1 LTVIDSQSGPPKKLR
16 LVLIDGHSL
25 VYRAFFALPSLT
37 DREGRVVNAAYG
49 FTSMLLLALQEH
61 PDYVLASFDL
71 GGRTFRHEELA
82 QYKATRRPTPPELS
96 PQFPLTRDIVRAF
109 GIPIYEV
116 HGVEADD
123 VIGTLATQA
132 RERGL
137 HSTIVTGDL
146 DALQLVNDDVYVL
159 TSKRGVSET
168 ILYTPDRV
176 RERYGLE
183 PIQTVDLKGLVG
195 DVSDNIPGIRGI
207 GEKTAIR
214 LIQEFGSVENLVE
227 NRDKVAPPKIKK
239 LLDEHWEQALLSK
252 RMATIVRDVDVTL
265 DLSHGSAKEYR
276 PEAARTILADLG
288 FRSLAARVPTSWS
301 DGSAMSAP
309 PIFAP
314 PDRQQGRLPLD
325 GESSREPAPQ
335 PARQPAQSTL
345 TLESATI
352 EEVTVIREAAQLD
365 RLIAAFT
372 TADRAGF
379 QVITLDEVPRHG
391 RIAALVVGLHE
402 RDIFYVPVAHEQ
414 ERCLDLRDVLD
425 KFAPSLRASTPSKI
439 GFNQKSDYLA
449 LRAQGIE
456 LRGADWDLLI
466 AAYLLNSG
474 VRTPS
479 LEALASDVLH
489 RTIEGR
495 EALFGS
501 GKTAMSCDQVEVM
514 RSAAFFGQRMRV
526 MLELAPRL
534 QSELDRLGNAELFR
548 DLEMPLLP
556 VLAEMELAGVS
567 VDLPYLQQVSRELY
581 EEIQRLDQE
590 IADVAHGPI
599 NVNSPQQLARF
610 LFEDLNLPGGRKT
623 KSGYS
628 TDATVLEGLRDQ
640 HPVVAKIL
648 EFRQLSKL
656 KGTYV
661 DALPLL
667 VDAKTHRVHTS
678 FNQTVAATGRLS
690 SSDPNLQ
697 NIPIRTEVG
706 QKVRRAFIPG
716 RAGDVLLSADYSQIE
731 LRVLAH
737 MTEDPVLVDAFARGE
752 DIHARTAAEVF
763 GIPQTDVTANQRRLA
778 KVVNFGLFYGLSD
791 FGLARDTGM
800 STEEARVFIDAYFR
814 AYNRVREF
822 LEGIKIQARE
832 QGYVETLLHRRRYIQ
847 DIRSPNRMLRQ
858 AAERIAINMPVQGS
872 AADIMKL
879 AMIRLQRYLLD
890 SRLASRMILTVHDE
904 LVFEVPPDERD
915 KLIEIVPDLMAT
927 AYPLNVPLLV
937 DLKLGPN
944 WQDMERVRLV
954 AAKAT

>member
-1 LTVIDSQSGPPKKLR
+1 VVTEPAQKLR

-71 GGRTFRHEELA
+71 GGRTFRHEELE

-116 HGVEADD
+116 QGVEADD

-132 RERGL
+132 RELGL

-176 RERYGLE
+176 RQRYGLE
-183 PIQTVDLKGLVG
+183 PSQTVDLKGLVG

-207 GEKTAIR
+207 GEKTAIK
-214 LIQEFGSVENLVE
+214 LIQEYGSVENLVA
-227 NRDKVAPPKIKK
+227 NRQNVTLPKIKK
-239 LLDEHWEQALLSK
+239 LLDEFSEQALLSK
-252 RMATIVRDVDVTL
+252 RMATIVRNVDVKL
-265 DLSHGSAKEYR
+265 DLSRGSAQDYR
-276 PEAARTILADLG
+276 PDAARTMLADLG
-288 FRSLAARVPTSWS
+288 FRSLAARVPTTWR
-301 DGSAMSAP
+301 DGSTMSAP

-314 PDRQQGRLPLD
+314 AARAQGQLELAT
-325 GESSREPAPQ
+325 ETV
-335 PARQPAQSTL
+335 RQPAQSTL
-345 TLESATI
+345 ALESAPSEAVTI
-352 EEVTVIREAAQLD
+352 VRESGELE
-365 RLIAAFT
+365 RLVAAFAA
-372 TADRAGF
+372 ADRAGF
-379 QVITLDEVPRHG
+379 QVITLDDVPRRG
-391 RIAALVVGLHE
+391 RIAALVVGLDEHA
-402 RDIFYVPVAHEQ
+402 IYYVPLAHEQ
-414 ERCLDLRDVLD
+414 ERCLDPGDVLRR
-425 KFAPSLRASTPSKI
+425 FAASLAGDRPSKL
-439 GFNQKSDYLA
+439 GFNQKGDYLA
-449 LRAQGIE
+449 LRAHGIE
-456 LRGADWDLLI
+456 LGGIDWDLLV

-474 VRTPS
+474 VRSPS

-495 EALFGS
+495 EELFGS
-501 GKTAMSCDQVEVM
+501 GKTAMTCDQVEIA
-514 RSAAFFGQRMRV
+514 RAAAFFGERMRV
-526 MLELAPRL
+526 MLQLAPRL
-534 QSELDRLGNAELFR
+534 ESELERLGNAELFR

-556 VLAEMELAGVS
+556 VLGEMELAGVS

-581 EEIQRLDQE
+581 EQLQRLDQE

-623 KSGYS
+623 KTGYS
-628 TDATVLEGLRDQ
+628 TDANVLEGLREQ
-640 HPVVAKIL
+640 HPVVPKIL

-716 RAGDVLLSADYSQIE
+716 RPGDVLLSADYSQIE

-737 MTEDPVLVDAFARGE
+737 MTDDPVLVDAFARGE

-763 GIPQTDVTANQRRLA
+763 AIPQAQVTANQRRLA

-822 LEGIKIQARE
+822 LEGIKMQARE

-879 AMIRLQRYLLD
+879 AMIRLQQYLGQQGLQ
-890 SRLASRMILTVHDE
+890 SRMILTVHDE
-904 LVFEVPPDERD
+904 LVFEVPPGERER
-915 KLIEIVPDLMAT
+915 LIEVVPDLMAT
-927 AYPLNVPLLV
+927 AYPMKVPLQV

-954 AAKAT
+954 AAKA

>member
-1 LTVIDSQSGPPKKLR
+1 
-16 LVLIDGHSL
+16 
-25 VYRAFFALPSLT
+25 
-37 DREGRVVNAAYG
+37 
-49 FTSMLLLALQEH
+49 MLLLALQEH

-71 GGRTFRHEELA
+71 GGRTFRHEELE
-82 QYKATRRPTPPELS
+82 QYKATRRPTPPELA

-116 HGVEADD
+116 QGVEADD

-132 RERGL
+132 RELGL

-146 DALQLVNDDVYVL
+146 DALQLVNDDVHVL

-168 ILYTPDRV
+168 VLYTPDRV

-207 GEKTAIR
+207 GEKTAIK
-214 LIQEFGSVENLVE
+214 LIQEYGSVENLVA
-227 NRDKVAPPKIKK
+227 NREKLTPPKVKK
-239 LLDEHWEQALLSK
+239 LLEEFSEQALLSK
-252 RMATIVRDVDVTL
+252 KMATIVRNVDIKL
-265 DLSHGSAKEYR
+265 DLSRGSAQDYR
-276 PEAARTILADLG
+276 PDAARTMLADLG
-288 FRSLAARVPTSWS
+288 FRSLAARVPTTWR
-301 DGSAMSAP
+301 DGSTMSAP

-314 PDRQQGRLPLD
+314 AVTAQGQLELGTETARQ
-325 GESSREPAPQ
+325 
-335 PARQPAQSTL
+335 QPAQSTL
-345 TLESATI
+345 ALESAPSEAVTI
-352 EEVTVIREAAQLD
+352 VQEPGGLE
-365 RLIAAFT
+365 RLVAAFAA
-372 TADRAGF
+372 ADRAGF
-379 QVITLDEVPRHG
+379 QVITLDDVPRRG
-391 RIAALVVGLHE
+391 RIAALVIGLNEHE
-402 RDIFYVPVAHEQ
+402 IYYVPVAHEQ
-414 ERCLDLRDVLD
+414 ERCLELGEVLQR
-425 KFAPSLRASTPSKI
+425 FAASLGSARPAKL
-439 GFNQKSDYLA
+439 GFNQKADYLA
-449 LRAQGIE
+449 LRAHGIE
-456 LRGADWDLLI
+456 LGGIDWDLLV

-474 VRTPS
+474 VRSPS

-495 EALFGS
+495 EGLFGS
-501 GKTAMSCDQVEVM
+501 GKTAMTCDQVDVA
-514 RSAAFFGQRMRV
+514 RAAAFFGERMRV
-526 MLELAPRL
+526 MLQLAPRL
-534 QSELDRLGNAELFR
+534 QSELERLGNAELFR
-548 DLEMPLLP
+548 DLEMPLVP
-556 VLAEMELAGVS
+556 VLGEMELAGVS

-581 EEIQRLDQE
+581 EQLQRLDQE

-623 KSGYS
+623 KTGYS
-628 TDATVLEGLRDQ
+628 TDANVLEGLREQ
-640 HPVVAKIL
+640 HPVVPKIL

-716 RAGDVLLSADYSQIE
+716 RPGDVLLSADYSQIE

-737 MTEDPVLVDAFARGE
+737 MTDDPVLVDAFARGE

-763 GIPQTDVTANQRRLA
+763 AIPQDQVTANQRRLA

-800 STEEARVFIDAYFR
+800 STEEARIFIDAYFR
-814 AYNRVREF
+814 AYNLVREF
-822 LEGIKIQARE
+822 LEGIK
-832 QGYVETLLHRRRYIQ
+832 
-847 DIRSPNRMLRQ
+847 
-858 AAERIAINMPVQGS
+858 MP
-872 AADIMKL
+872 A
-879 AMIRLQRYLLD
+879 
-890 SRLASRMILTVHDE
+890 H
-904 LVFEVPPDERD
+904 
-915 KLIEIVPDLMAT
+915 
-927 AYPLNVPLLV
+927 
-937 DLKLGPN
+937 
-944 WQDMERVRLV
+944 
-954 AAKAT
+954 

>member
-1 LTVIDSQSGPPKKLR
+1 MTAPQDEPKQRPR

-116 HGVEADD
+116 QGVEADD
-123 VIGTLATQA
+123 VIGTLARQA
-132 RERGL
+132 REQGL

-146 DALQLVNDDVYVL
+146 DALQLVNEDVFVL

-207 GEKTAIR
+207 GEKTAIK
-214 LIQEFGSVENLVE
+214 LIQEFGSVESLVE
-227 NRDKVAPPKIKK
+227 NRANVTPPKVQK
-239 LLDEHWEQALLSK
+239 LLDQHWEQALLSK
-252 RMATIVRDVDVTL
+252 KMATILLDVDVTL
-265 DLSHGSAKEYR
+265 DLRQGSAKDYR
-276 PEAARTILADLG
+276 PDAARTILADLG
-288 FRSLAARVPTSWS
+288 FRSLAARVPTTWS

-314 PDRQQGRLPLD
+314 PAREQGRLPLD
-325 GESSREPAPQ
+325 GEPV
-335 PARQPAQSTL
+335 RQPAQSTL
-345 TLESATI
+345 ALETPPT
-352 EEVTVIREAAQLD
+352 EVVTVVRETAELE
-365 RLIAAFT
+365 RLIAAFAA
-372 TADRAGF
+372 ADRVGF
-379 QVITLDEVPRHG
+379 QVVTLDDVPRHG
-391 RIAALVVGLHE
+391 RIAALVVGMNE

-414 ERCLDLRDVLD
+414 ERCLEVRDVLQR
-425 KFAPSLRASTPSKI
+425 FAASLQSAKPSKL
-439 GFNQKSDYLA
+439 GFNQKADYLA
-449 LRAQGIE
+449 LRAHGIE
-456 LRGADWDLLI
+456 LRGVDWDLLV

-474 VRTPS
+474 VRSPS

-489 RTIEGR
+489 RSIEGR

-501 GKTAMSCDQVEVM
+501 GKTAMTCDQVDVI
-514 RSAAFFGQRMRV
+514 RAAAFFGDRMRV

-534 QSELDRLGNAELFR
+534 ASELDRLGNAELFR
-548 DLEMPLLP
+548 DLEMPLVP
-556 VLAEMELAGVS
+556 VLAEIEIAGVAI
-567 VDLPYLQQVSRELY
+567 DLPYLQQVSRELY
-581 EEIQRLDQE
+581 EQLQRLDQE

-628 TDATVLEGLRDQ
+628 TDANVLEGLRDQ

-667 VDAKTHRVHTS
+667 VDPRTKRVHTS

-706 QKVRRAFIPG
+706 QKVRRAFVPS
-716 RAGDVLLSADYSQIE
+716 RPGDVLLSADYSQIE

-737 MTEDPVLVDAFARGE
+737 MTDDPVLLDAFARGE

-763 GIPQTDVTANQRRLA
+763 GIPQDQVTANQRRLA

-800 STEEARVFIDAYFR
+800 STEEARAFIDAYFR

-832 QGYVETLLHRRRYIQ
+832 QGYVETVLHRRRYIQ

-858 AAERIAINMPVQGS
+858 GAERIAINMPVQGS

-879 AMIRLQRYLLD
+879 AMIRLNGYVHEQ
-890 SRLASRMILTVHDE
+890 RLASRMILTVHDE

-915 KLIEIVPDLMAT
+915 RLIEVVPDLMAT
-927 AYPLNVPLLV
+927 AYPLKVPLQV

-954 AAKAT
+954 AAKA

>member
-1 LTVIDSQSGPPKKLR
+1 VPEPQTKQR

-37 DREGRVVNAAYG
+37 DREGNIVNAAYG

-116 HGVEADD
+116 QGVEADD
-123 VIGTLATQA
+123 VIGTLASQA
-132 RERGL
+132 REQGL

-146 DALQLVNDDVYVL
+146 DALQLVNDDVFVL

-168 ILYTPDRV
+168 VLYTPDRV

-207 GEKTAIR
+207 GEKTAIK
-214 LIQEFGSVENLVE
+214 LIQEFGSVESLVE
-227 NRDKVAPPKIKK
+227 NRERVTPPKIKK

-252 RMATIVRDVDVTL
+252 RMATIVLDVAGVTL
-265 DLSHGSAKEYR
+265 DLSHGSAKDYR
-276 PEAARTILADLG
+276 PDAARTILSDLG
-288 FRSLAARVPTSWS
+288 FRSLAARVPQTWT

-314 PDRQQGRLPLD
+314 PARDQGRLPLD
-325 GESSREPAPQ
+325 GQPAE
-335 PARQPAQSTL
+335 ARQPTL
-345 TLESATI
+345 ALESTTT
-352 EEVTVIREAAQLD
+352 ESVTVIRESDDLD
-365 RLIAAFT
+365 RLIAAF
-372 TADRAGF
+372 AAAERVGF
-379 QVITLDEVPRHG
+379 QVVTLDDVPRHG
-391 RIAALVVGLHE
+391 RIAALVVGLNE
-402 RDIFYVPVAHEQ
+402 RQIFYVPLAHEE
-414 ERCLDLRDVLD
+414 ERCLELRDVLRR
-425 KFAPSLRASTPSKI
+425 FAPSLQNAKPSKV
-439 GFNQKSDYLA
+439 GFNQKADYLA
-449 LRAQGIE
+449 LRAHAIE
-456 LRGADWDLLI
+456 LGGADWDLLV

-474 VRTPS
+474 VRSPS

-489 RTIEGR
+489 RSIEGR

-501 GKTAMSCDQVEVM
+501 GKAATTCDQVEIM
-514 RSAAFFGQRMRV
+514 RAAAFFGERMRV
-526 MLELAPRL
+526 MLQLAPRL
-534 QSELDRLGNAELFR
+534 ESELDRLGNAELFR
-548 DLEMPLLP
+548 DLEMPLVP

-567 VDLPYLQQVSRELY
+567 IDLPYLQQVSRELY
-581 EEIQRLDQE
+581 EQLQRLDQE
-590 IADVAHGPI
+590 IADVANGPI

-610 LFEDLNLPGGRKT
+610 LFEDLDLPGGRKT

-640 HPVVAKIL
+640 HPVIPKIL

-716 RAGDVLLSADYSQIE
+716 RPGDVLLSADYSQIE

-737 MTEDPVLVDAFARGE
+737 MTDDPVLLDAFARGE

-763 GIPQTDVTANQRRLA
+763 GIPQAQVTPNQRRLA

-832 QGYVETLLHRRRYIQ
+832 QGYVETILHRRRYIQ

-858 AAERIAINMPVQGS
+858 GAERIAINMPVQGS

-879 AMIRLQRYLLD
+879 AMIRLNTYMHDQRLT
-890 SRLASRMILTVHDE
+890 SQMILTVHDE
-904 LVFEVPPDERD
+904 LVFEVAPGEREQ
-915 KLIEIVPDLMAT
+915 LIEVVPDLMAR
-927 AYPLNVPLLV
+927 AYPLKVPVQV

-954 AAKAT
+954 AARA

>member
-1 LTVIDSQSGPPKKLR
+1 MPEAQTKQR
-16 LVLIDGHSL
+16 LVLVDGHSL

-37 DREGRVVNAAYG
+37 DREGNVVNAAYG
-49 FTSMLLLALQEH
+49 FTSMLLVALQEH

-71 GGRTFRHEELA
+71 GGRTFRHEELP

-109 GIPIYEV
+109 GIPIYEIQ
-116 HGVEADD
+116 GVEADD
-123 VIGTLATQA
+123 VIGTLARQA
-132 RERGL
+132 REQGL

-146 DALQLVNDDVYVL
+146 DALQLVNDDVFVL

-168 ILYTPDRV
+168 VLYTPDRV

-183 PIQTVDLKGLVG
+183 PLQTVDLKGLVG

-214 LIQEFGSVENLVE
+214 LIQEFGSVESLIE
-227 NRDKVAPPKIKK
+227 NRERVAPPKIKK

-252 RMATIVRDVDVTL
+252 KMATIIRDVAGVTL
-265 DLSHGSAKEYR
+265 DLSQGSAKDYR
-276 PEAARTILADLG
+276 PDAARRILSDLG
-288 FRSLAARVPTSWS
+288 FRSLAARVPTTWT

-314 PDRQQGRLPLD
+314 PAKDQRRLPLD
-325 GESSREPAPQ
+325 D
-335 PARQPAQSTL
+335 QPAQSTL
-345 TLESATI
+345 ALESAPI
-352 EEVTVIREAAQLD
+352 EAITVVRESTELD
-365 RLIAAFT
+365 RLIAAF
-372 TADRAGF
+372 ASVERAGF
-379 QVITLDEVPRHG
+379 QVVTLDDIARHG
-391 RIAALVVGLHE
+391 RIAALVIGLDEHE
-402 RDIFYVPVAHEQ
+402 IFYVPLAHQE
-414 ERCLDLRDVLD
+414 ERCLELRDVLRRLT
-425 KFAPSLRASTPSKI
+425 PSLQSAKPQKV
-439 GFNQKSDYLA
+439 GFSQKADYLA
-449 LRAQGIE
+449 LRAHGIE
-456 LRGADWDLLI
+456 LCGADWDLLV

-474 VRTPS
+474 VRSPS

-489 RTIEGR
+489 RSIEGR

-501 GKTAMSCDQVEVM
+501 GKTAMTCDQVEVM
-514 RSAAFFGQRMRV
+514 RAAAFFGERMRV
-526 MLELAPRL
+526 MLQLAPRL
-534 QSELDRLGNAELFR
+534 ESELARLGNADLFR
-548 DLEMPLLP
+548 DLEMPLVP
-556 VLAEMELAGVS
+556 VLAEMELSGVS

-581 EEIQRLDQE
+581 EQLQRLDQE

-610 LFEDLNLPGGRKT
+610 LFEDLDLPGGRKT

-628 TDATVLEGLRDQ
+628 TDASVLEGLRDQ
-640 HPVVAKIL
+640 HPVVSKIL

-667 VDAKTHRVHTS
+667 VDSKTHRVHTN

-716 RAGDVLLSADYSQIE
+716 RPGDVLLSADYSQIE

-737 MTEDPVLVDAFARGE
+737 MTDDPVLVDAFARGE

-763 GIPQTDVTANQRRLA
+763 GIPQAQVTANQRRLA

-800 STEEARVFIDAYFR
+800 SREEAQAFIDAYFR

-822 LEGIKIQARE
+822 LEGIKIEARE
-832 QGYVETLLHRRRYIQ
+832 QGYVETILHRRRYIQ
-847 DIRSPNRMLRQ
+847 DIRSPNRQLRLG
-858 AAERIAINMPVQGS
+858 AERIAINMPVQGS

-879 AMIRLQRYLLD
+879 AMIRLQQYIHEQG
-890 SRLASRMILTVHDE
+890 LASQMVLTVHDE
-904 LVFEVPPDERD
+904 LVFEVTPGERER
-915 KLIEIVPDLMAT
+915 LIEVVPDLMAR
-927 AYPLNVPLLV
+927 AYTLKVPLQV
-937 DLKLGPN
+937 DLKIGPN

-954 AAKAT
+954 AARA

>member
-1 LTVIDSQSGPPKKLR
+1 M
-16 LVLIDGHSL
+16 
-25 VYRAFFALPSLT
+25 
-37 DREGRVVNAAYG
+37 VNAAYG

-71 GGRTFRHEELA
+71 GGRTFRHEELE
-82 QYKATRRPTPPELS
+82 QYKATRRPTPPELA

-116 HGVEADD
+116 QGVEADD
-123 VIGTLATQA
+123 VIGTLVRQA

-183 PIQTVDLKGLVG
+183 PVQTVDLKGLIG

-207 GEKTAIR
+207 GEKTAIK
-214 LIQEFGSVENLVE
+214 LIQEFGSVENLVA
-227 NRDKVAPPKIKK
+227 NRDRVTPPKVNK
-239 LLDEHWEQALLSK
+239 LLQEFGEQALLSK
-252 RMATIVRDVDVTL
+252 KMATIVRDVDVQL
-265 DLSHGSAKEYR
+265 DLSRGSAKDYR
-276 PEAARTILADLG
+276 PDAARTMLADLG
-288 FRSLAARVPTSWS
+288 FRSLAARVPTTWR
-301 DGSAMSAP
+301 DGSTMSAP

-314 PDRQQGRLPLD
+314 TDRAQGRLPL
-325 GESSREPAPQ
+325 EPE
-335 PARQPAQSTL
+335 PARQPVQSTL
-345 TLESATI
+345 TLESPPTQAVTI
-352 EEVTVIREAAQLD
+352 VREPADLD
-365 RLIAAFT
+365 RLVTEFAQAE
-372 TADRAGF
+372 RAGF
-379 QVITLDEVPRHG
+379 QVITVDDVPRRG
-391 RIAALVVGLHE
+391 RIAAIVVGLDE
-402 RDIFYVPVAHEQ
+402 RDIYYVPVVHEQ
-414 ERCLDLRDVLD
+414 EQCLEVRDVLD
-425 KFAPSLRASTPSKI
+425 RFAPALRSPRPSKL
-439 GFNQKSDYLA
+439 GFNQKADYLA
-449 LRAQGIE
+449 LRAHGIE
-456 LRGADWDLLI
+456 LQGVDWDLLV

-474 VRTPS
+474 VRSPS

-489 RTIEGR
+489 RTIDGR
-495 EALFGS
+495 ESLFGT
-501 GKTAMSCDQVEVM
+501 GKTAMTCDQVEVV
-514 RSAAFFGQRMRV
+514 RAAAFFGGRMRV

-534 QSELDRLGNAELFR
+534 QSELERLKNAELFR
-548 DLEMPLLP
+548 DLEMPLVP
-556 VLAEMELAGVS
+556 VLAEIEIAGVAI
-567 VDLPYLQQVSRELY
+567 DLPYLQQVSRELY
-581 EEIQRLDQE
+581 EQLQRLDQE
-590 IADVAHGPI
+590 IEDVAHGPI

-640 HPVVAKIL
+640 HPVVPKIL

-667 VDAKTHRVHTS
+667 VDARTHRVHTS

-706 QKVRRAFIPG
+706 QKVRRAFIPS
-716 RAGDVLLSADYSQIE
+716 RPGDVLLSADYSQIE

-737 MTEDPVLVDAFARGE
+737 MTEDPVLVDAFARRE

-763 GIPQTDVTANQRRLA
+763 GIPQAEVTPNQRRLA

-800 STEEARVFIDAYFR
+800 STEDARTFIDAYFR

-847 DIRSPNRMLRQ
+847 DIRSPNRALRL

-879 AMIRLQRYLLD
+879 AMIRLQQYL
-890 SRLASRMILTVHDE
+890 REHELASRMILTVHDE
-904 LVFEVPPDERD
+904 LVFEVPPAERD
-915 KLIEIVPDLMAT
+915 RLVEIVPDLMAT
-927 AYPLNVPLLV
+927 AYPLNVPVQV

-954 AAKAT
+954 AAQA

>member
-1 LTVIDSQSGPPKKLR
+1 MVTEPAQKLR

-71 GGRTFRHEELA
+71 GGRTFRHEELE

-116 HGVEADD
+116 QGVEADD

-132 RERGL
+132 RELGL

-176 RERYGLE
+176 RQRYGLE
-183 PIQTVDLKGLVG
+183 PSQTVDLKGLVG

-207 GEKTAIR
+207 GEKTAIK
-214 LIQEFGSVENLVE
+214 LIQEYGSVENLVA
-227 NRDKVAPPKIKK
+227 NRQNVTLPKIKK
-239 LLDEHWEQALLSK
+239 LLDEFSEQALLSK
-252 RMATIVRDVDVTL
+252 RMATIVRNVDVKL
-265 DLSHGSAKEYR
+265 DLSRGSAQDYR
-276 PEAARTILADLG
+276 PDAARTMLADLG
-288 FRSLAARVPTSWS
+288 FRSLAARVPTTWR
-301 DGSAMSAP
+301 DGSTMSAP

-314 PDRQQGRLPLD
+314 AARAQGQLELAT
-325 GESSREPAPQ
+325 ETV
-335 PARQPAQSTL
+335 RQPAQSTL
-345 TLESATI
+345 ALESAPSEAVTI
-352 EEVTVIREAAQLD
+352 VRESGELE
-365 RLIAAFT
+365 RLVAAFAA
-372 TADRAGF
+372 ADRAGF
-379 QVITLDEVPRHG
+379 QVITLDDVPRRG
-391 RIAALVVGLHE
+391 RIAALVVGLDEHA
-402 RDIFYVPVAHEQ
+402 IYYVPLAHEQ
-414 ERCLDLRDVLD
+414 ERCLDPGDVLRR
-425 KFAPSLRASTPSKI
+425 FAASLAGDRPSKL
-439 GFNQKSDYLA
+439 GFNQKGDYLA
-449 LRAQGIE
+449 LRAHGIE
-456 LRGADWDLLI
+456 LGGIDWDLLV

-474 VRTPS
+474 VRSPS

-495 EALFGS
+495 EELLGS
-501 GKTAMSCDQVEVM
+501 GKTAMTCDQVEIA
-514 RSAAFFGQRMRV
+514 RAAAFFGERMRV
-526 MLELAPRL
+526 MLQLAPRL
-534 QSELDRLGNAELFR
+534 ESELERLGNAELFR

-556 VLAEMELAGVS
+556 VLGEMELAGVS

-581 EEIQRLDQE
+581 EQLQRLDQE

-623 KSGYS
+623 KTGYS
-628 TDATVLEGLRDQ
+628 TDANVLEGLREQ
-640 HPVVAKIL
+640 HPVVPKIL

-716 RAGDVLLSADYSQIE
+716 RPGDILLSADYSQIE

-737 MTEDPVLVDAFARGE
+737 MTDDPVLVDAFARGE

-763 GIPQTDVTANQRRLA
+763 AIPQAQVTANQRRLA

-822 LEGIKIQARE
+822 LEGIKMQARE

-879 AMIRLQRYLLD
+879 AMIRLQQYLGQQGLQ
-890 SRLASRMILTVHDE
+890 SRMILTVHDE
-904 LVFEVPPDERD
+904 LVFEVPPGERER
-915 KLIEIVPDLMAT
+915 LIEVVPDLMAT
-927 AYPLNVPLLV
+927 AYPMKVPLQV

-954 AAKAT
+954 AAKA

>member
-1 LTVIDSQSGPPKKLR
+1 LIVNEAKEKLR

-37 DREGRVVNAAYG
+37 DREGHVVNAAYG

-71 GGRTFRHEELA
+71 GGRTFRHEQLE

-116 HGVEADD
+116 QGVEADD

-132 RERGL
+132 RQQGL

-146 DALQLVNDDVYVL
+146 DALQLVNDDVFVL

-168 ILYTPDRV
+168 ILYTPARV

-183 PIQTVDLKGLVG
+183 PSQTVDLKGLVG

-214 LIQEFGSVENLVE
+214 LIQEFGSVENLVQ
-227 NRDKVAPPKIKK
+227 NRASVTPPKVKK
-239 LLDEHWEQALLSK
+239 LLEEFSEQALLSK

-265 DLSHGSAKEYR
+265 DLSRGSARDYR
-276 PEAARTILADLG
+276 PDAARTILSDLG

-301 DGSAMSAP
+301 DGRTMSAP

-314 PDRQQGRLPLD
+314 PAREQGRLPLD
-325 GESSREPAPQ
+325 GA

-345 TLESATI
+345 ALET
-352 EEVTVIREAAQLD
+352 EPREAVTIVRQPAQLD
-365 RLIAAFT
+365 RLVAAFAA
-372 TADRAGF
+372 ADRAGL
-379 QVITLDEVPRHG
+379 QVVTLDDVPRQG
-391 RIAALVVGLHE
+391 RIAALVIGLDEH
-402 RDIFYVPVAHEQ
+402 DVYYVQLAHEQ
-414 ERCLDLRDVLD
+414 ERCLELKEVLSRLT
-425 KFAPSLRASTPSKI
+425 PSLSAAKPSKL
-439 GFNQKSDYLA
+439 GFNQKADYLA
-449 LRAQGIE
+449 LRAHGID
-456 LRGADWDLLI
+456 LHGIDWDLLV

-489 RTIEGR
+489 RAIDGR
-495 EALFGS
+495 ETLFGS
-501 GKTAMSCDQVEVM
+501 GKTALTCDQVEVE
-514 RSAAFFGQRMRV
+514 RAAAFFGERMRV
-526 MLELAPRL
+526 MLQLAPRL
-534 QSELDRLGNAELFR
+534 QSELQRLGNAELFR

-556 VLAEMELAGVS
+556 VLGEMELAGVA
-567 VDLPYLQQVSRELY
+567 VDISYLQTVSRELY
-581 EEIQRLDQE
+581 EQLQRLDQE
-590 IADVAHGPI
+590 ITDVAHGPI
-599 NVNSPQQLARF
+599 NINSPQQLARF
-610 LFEDLNLPGGRKT
+610 LFEDLDLPGGRKT

-628 TDATVLEGLRDQ
+628 TDATVLEGLRDS
-640 HPVVAKIL
+640 HPVVSKIL

-667 VDAKTHRVHTS
+667 VDARTHRVHTS

-716 RAGDVLLSADYSQIE
+716 RPGDLLLSADYSQIE

-737 MTEDPVLVDAFARGE
+737 MTDDPVLVDAFARGE

-763 GIPQTDVTANQRRLA
+763 AIPQADVTANQRRLA

-800 STEEARVFIDAYFR
+800 STEEARTFIDAYFR

-832 QGYVETLLHRRRYIQ
+832 QGFVETILHRRRYIQ

-879 AMIRLQRYLLD
+879 SMIQLHDYLREQ
-890 SRLASRMILTVHDE
+890 RLASRMILTVHDE
-904 LVFEVPPDERD
+904 LVFEVPPAEREQ
-915 KLIEIVPDLMAT
+915 LIDVVPGLMAR
-927 AYPLNVPLLV
+927 AYPLSVPLQV

-954 AAKAT
+954 AAQA

>member
-1 LTVIDSQSGPPKKLR
+1 MVPEPEKKQR

-37 DREGRVVNAAYG
+37 DREGNVVNAAYG

-109 GIPIYEV
+109 GIPIYEIQ
-116 HGVEADD
+116 GVEADD
-123 VIGTLATQA
+123 VIGTLARQA
-132 RERGL
+132 REQGL

-146 DALQLVNDDVYVL
+146 DALQLVNDDVFVL

-207 GEKTAIR
+207 GEKTAIK
-214 LIQEFGSVENLVE
+214 LIQEFGSVESLVE
-227 NRDKVAPPKIKK
+227 NRERVTPPKVKK

-252 RMATIVRDVDVTL
+252 KMATILLDVAGVTL
-265 DLSHGSAKEYR
+265 DLSHGSAKDYR
-276 PEAARTILADLG
+276 PDAARTILSDLG
-288 FRSLAARVPTSWS
+288 FRSLAARVPQTWT

-314 PDRQQGRLPLD
+314 PARDQGRLPLD
-325 GESSREPAPQ
+325 GQPAE
-335 PARQPAQSTL
+335 ARQPTL
-345 TLESATI
+345 ALESTAT
-352 EEVTVIREAAQLD
+352 ESVTVIRESDDLEH
-365 RLIAAFT
+365 LIAAF
-372 TADRAGF
+372 AAAERAGF
-379 QVITLDEVPRHG
+379 QVVTLDDVPRHG
-391 RIAALVVGLHE
+391 RIAALVVGLNE
-402 RDIFYVPVAHEQ
+402 REIFYVPLAHEE
-414 ERCLDLRDVLD
+414 ERCLELRDVLRR
-425 KFAPSLRASTPSKI
+425 FSPSLQNARPPKL
-439 GFNQKSDYLA
+439 GFNQKADYLA
-449 LRAQGIE
+449 LRAHGIE
-456 LRGADWDLLI
+456 LRGANWDLLV

-474 VRTPS
+474 VRSPS

-489 RTIEGR
+489 RSIEGR

-501 GKTAMSCDQVEVM
+501 GKAATTCDQVEVM
-514 RSAAFFGQRMRV
+514 RAAAFFGERMRV
-526 MLELAPRL
+526 MLQLAPRL
-534 QSELDRLGNAELFR
+534 ESELDRLGNAALFR
-548 DLEMPLLP
+548 DLEMPLVP

-567 VDLPYLQQVSRELY
+567 IDLAYLQQVSRELY
-581 EEIQRLDQE
+581 DQLQRLDQE

-610 LFEDLNLPGGRKT
+610 LFEDLDLPGGRKT

-640 HPVVAKIL
+640 HPVIPKIL

-716 RAGDVLLSADYSQIE
+716 RPGDVLLSADYSQIE

-737 MTEDPVLVDAFARGE
+737 MTDDPVLLDAFARGE

-763 GIPQTDVTANQRRLA
+763 GIPQAEVTANQRRLA

-858 AAERIAINMPVQGS
+858 GAERIAINMPVQGS

-879 AMIRLQRYLLD
+879 AMIRLQTYIHEQG
-890 SRLASRMILTVHDE
+890 LASQMILTVHDE
-904 LVFEVPPDERD
+904 LVFEVTPGEREQV
-915 KLIEIVPDLMAT
+915 IEVVPDLMAR
-927 AYPLNVPLLV
+927 AYPLKVPVQV

-944 WQDMERVRLV
+944 WQDMQRVRLV
-954 AAKAT
+954 AARA

>member
-1 LTVIDSQSGPPKKLR
+1 LIVTAPQDEPKQRPR

-37 DREGRVVNAAYG
+37 DRDGKMVNAAYG

-116 HGVEADD
+116 QGVEADD
-123 VIGTLATQA
+123 VIGTLARQA
-132 RERGL
+132 REQGL

-146 DALQLVNDDVYVL
+146 DALQLVNEDVFVL

-207 GEKTAIR
+207 GEKTAIK
-214 LIQEFGSVENLVE
+214 LIQEFGSVESLVE
-227 NRDKVAPPKIKK
+227 NRARVEPPKIQK
-239 LLDEHWEQALLSK
+239 LLDAHWEQALLSK
-252 RMATIVRDVDVTL
+252 KMATIQLDVDVKL
-265 DLSHGSAKEYR
+265 DLTHGSAKDYR
-276 PEAARTILADLG
+276 PDAARTILADLG
-288 FRSLAARVPTSWS
+288 FRSLAARVPTTWS
-301 DGSAMSAP
+301 DGSTMSAP

-314 PDRQQGRLPLD
+314 PAREQGRLPLD
-325 GESSREPAPQ
+325 GEPVRQSSQSTLALETPSSEVVTVVREPAE
-335 PARQPAQSTL
+335 
-345 TLESATI
+345 LE
-352 EEVTVIREAAQLD
+352 
-365 RLIAAFT
+365 RLVAAFAA
-372 TADRAGF
+372 ADRVGF
-379 QVITLDEVPRHG
+379 QVVTLDDVPRHG
-391 RIAALVVGLHE
+391 RIAALVVGLNE

-414 ERCLDLRDVLD
+414 ERCLEVRDVLQR
-425 KFAPSLRASTPSKI
+425 FAPSLESAKPSKL
-439 GFNQKSDYLA
+439 GFNQKADYLA
-449 LRAQGIE
+449 LRAHGIE
-456 LRGADWDLLI
+456 LRGVDWDLLV

-474 VRTPS
+474 VRSPS

-489 RTIEGR
+489 RSIEGR

-501 GKTAMSCDQVEVM
+501 GKTAMTCDQVDVM
-514 RSAAFFGQRMRV
+514 RAAAFFGDRMRV

-534 QSELDRLGNAELFR
+534 ESELDRLGNAELFR
-548 DLEMPLLP
+548 DLEMPLVP
-556 VLAEMELAGVS
+556 VLAEIEVAGVAI
-567 VDLPYLQQVSRELY
+567 DLPYLQQVSRELY
-581 EEIQRLDQE
+581 ELLQRLDQE

-628 TDATVLEGLRDQ
+628 TDANVLEGLRDQ

-667 VDAKTHRVHTS
+667 VDPGTHRVHTS

-706 QKVRRAFIPG
+706 QKVRRAFVPSRPG
-716 RAGDVLLSADYSQIE
+716 DILLSADYSQIE

-737 MTEDPVLVDAFARGE
+737 MTDDPVLVDAFARGE

-763 GIPQTDVTANQRRLA
+763 GIPQDQVTANQRRLA

-800 STEEARVFIDAYFR
+800 STEEARAFIDAYFR

-832 QGYVETLLHRRRYIQ
+832 QGYVETVLHRRRYIQ

-858 AAERIAINMPVQGS
+858 GAERIAINMPVQGS

-879 AMIRLQRYLLD
+879 AMIRLNGYLHEEG
-890 SRLASRMILTVHDE
+890 LASRMILTVHDE

-915 KLIEIVPDLMAT
+915 RLIEVVPDLMAT
-927 AYPLNVPLLV
+927 AYPLKVPLQV

-954 AAKAT
+954 AAKA

>member
-1 LTVIDSQSGPPKKLR
+1 VVTEPAQKLR

-71 GGRTFRHEELA
+71 GGRTFRHEELE

-116 HGVEADD
+116 QGVEADD

-132 RERGL
+132 RELGL

-176 RERYGLE
+176 RQRYGLE
-183 PIQTVDLKGLVG
+183 PSQTVDLKGLVG

-207 GEKTAIR
+207 GEKTAIK
-214 LIQEFGSVENLVE
+214 LIQEYGSVENLVA
-227 NRDKVAPPKIKK
+227 NRQNVTLPKIKK
-239 LLDEHWEQALLSK
+239 LLDEFSEQALLSK
-252 RMATIVRDVDVTL
+252 RMATIVRNVDVKL
-265 DLSHGSAKEYR
+265 DLSRGSAQDYR
-276 PEAARTILADLG
+276 PDAARTMLADLG
-288 FRSLAARVPTSWS
+288 FRSLAARVPTTWR
-301 DGSAMSAP
+301 DGSTMSAP

-314 PDRQQGRLPLD
+314 AARAQGQLELAT
-325 GESSREPAPQ
+325 ETV
-335 PARQPAQSTL
+335 RQPAQSTL
-345 TLESATI
+345 ALESAPSEAVTI
-352 EEVTVIREAAQLD
+352 VQESGELE
-365 RLIAAFT
+365 RLVAAFAP
-372 TADRAGF
+372 ADRAGF
-379 QVITLDEVPRHG
+379 QVITLDDVPRRG
-391 RIAALVVGLHE
+391 RIAALVVGLDEHA
-402 RDIFYVPVAHEQ
+402 IYYVPLAHEQ
-414 ERCLDLRDVLD
+414 ERCLDPGDVLRR
-425 KFAPSLRASTPSKI
+425 FAASLAGDRPSKL
-439 GFNQKSDYLA
+439 GFNQKGDYLA
-449 LRAQGIE
+449 LRAHGIE
-456 LRGADWDLLI
+456 LGGIDWDLLV

-474 VRTPS
+474 VRSPS

-495 EALFGS
+495 EELFGS
-501 GKTAMSCDQVEVM
+501 GKTAMTCDQVEIA
-514 RSAAFFGQRMRV
+514 RAAAFFGERMRV
-526 MLELAPRL
+526 MLQLAPRL
-534 QSELDRLGNAELFR
+534 ESELERLGNAELFR

-556 VLAEMELAGVS
+556 VLGEMELAGVS

-581 EEIQRLDQE
+581 EQLQRLDQE

-623 KSGYS
+623 KTGYS
-628 TDATVLEGLRDQ
+628 TDANVLEGLREQ
-640 HPVVAKIL
+640 HPVVPKIL

-716 RAGDVLLSADYSQIE
+716 RPGDVLLSADYSQIE

-737 MTEDPVLVDAFARGE
+737 MTDDPVLVDAFARGE

-763 GIPQTDVTANQRRLA
+763 AIPQAQVTANQRRLA

-822 LEGIKIQARE
+822 LEGIKMQARE

-879 AMIRLQRYLLD
+879 AMIRLQQYLGQQGLQ
-890 SRLASRMILTVHDE
+890 SRMILTVHDE
-904 LVFEVPPDERD
+904 LVFEVPPGERER
-915 KLIEIVPDLMAT
+915 LIEVVPDLMAT
-927 AYPLNVPLLV
+927 AYPMKVPLQV

-954 AAKAT
+954 AAKA

>member
-1 LTVIDSQSGPPKKLR
+1 MVAEPQKKLR

-37 DREGRVVNAAYG
+37 DRDGRVVNAAYG

-71 GGRTFRHEELA
+71 GGRTFRHEELE
-82 QYKATRRPTPPELS
+82 QYKATRRPTPPELT
-96 PQFPLTRDIVRAF
+96 PQFPLTREIVRAF
-109 GIPIYEV
+109 GIPIYELQ
-116 HGVEADD
+116 GVEADD
-123 VIGTLATQA
+123 IIGTLVTQA

-168 ILYTPDRV
+168 VLYTPDRV
-176 RERYGLE
+176 RQRYGLE
-183 PIQTVDLKGLVG
+183 PVQTVDLKGLVG

-207 GEKTAIR
+207 GEKTAIK
-214 LIQEFGSVENLVE
+214 LIQEFGSVEKLVE
-227 NRDKVAPPKIKK
+227 NRARVTLPKVKK
-239 LLDEHWEQALLSK
+239 LLDEFGEQALLSK
-252 RMATIVRDVDVTL
+252 KMATIVRNVDVTL
-265 DLSHGSAKEYR
+265 DLTRGSAQDYR
-276 PEAARTILADLG
+276 PDAARTMLADLG
-288 FRSLAARVPTSWS
+288 FRSLAARVPTTWR
-301 DGSAMSAP
+301 DGSTMSAP

-314 PDRQQGRLPLD
+314 ITEQPPAL
-325 GESSREPAPQ
+325 RE
-335 PARQPAQSTL
+335 PAQSTL
-345 TLESATI
+345 SLESAPTEAVTI
-352 EEVTVIREAAQLD
+352 VRHPADLD
-365 RLIAAFT
+365 RLVAAFAA
-372 TADRAGF
+372 ADRAGF
-379 QVITLDEVPRHG
+379 QVVAVDEVPRHG
-391 RIAALVVGLHE
+391 RIAAILVGLDEHQV
-402 RDIFYVPVAHEQ
+402 FYVPLAHES
-414 ERCLDLRDVLD
+414 ERCLDLRDVLSR
-425 KFAPSLRASTPSKI
+425 FAPSLRGARPSKI
-439 GFNQKSDYLA
+439 GFNQKADYLA
-449 LRAQGIE
+449 LRAHGIE
-456 LRGADWDLLI
+456 LHGVDWDLLV

-474 VRTPS
+474 VRSPS

-501 GKTAMSCDQVEVM
+501 GKTAMTCDQVETA
-514 RSAAFFGQRMRV
+514 RAAAFFGERMRV
-526 MLELAPRL
+526 MLQLAPRL
-534 QSELDRLGNAELFR
+534 QSELERLKNAALFR
-548 DLEMPLLP
+548 DLEMPLVP

-567 VDLPYLQQVSRELY
+567 VDLEYLQQVSRELY
-581 EEIQRLDQE
+581 QQLQRLDQE

-628 TDATVLEGLRDQ
+628 TDANVLEGLRDQ
-640 HPVVAKIL
+640 HPVIPKIL

-667 VDAKTHRVHTS
+667 VDARTHRVHTS

-716 RAGDVLLSADYSQIE
+716 RSGDLLLSADYSQIE

-737 MTEDPVLVDAFARGE
+737 MTDDPVLVDAFARGE

-763 GIPQTDVTANQRRLA
+763 GIPQAEVTANQRRLA

-800 STEEARVFIDAYFR
+800 STEDARLFIDAYFR

-832 QGYVETLLHRRRYIQ
+832 QGYVETLLQRRRYIQ
-847 DIRSPNRMLRQ
+847 DIRSPNRALRQ

-879 AMIRLQRYLLD
+879 AMIRLQQYLGEE
-890 SRLASRMILTVHDE
+890 RLASRMILTVHDE
-904 LVFEVPPDERD
+904 LVFEVPPAERD
-915 KLIEIVPDLMAT
+915 RLIEVVPDLMAT
-927 AYPLNVPLLV
+927 AYPLNVPLQV

-954 AAKAT
+954 AAQA

>member
-1 LTVIDSQSGPPKKLR
+1 MTEPEKKER

-37 DREGRVVNAAYG
+37 DREGNVVNAAYG

-71 GGRTFRHEELA
+71 GGRTFRHEEMKE
-82 QYKATRRPTPPELS
+82 YKATRRATPPELA

-116 HGVEADD
+116 QGVEADD
-123 VIGTLATQA
+123 VIGTLAAQA

-146 DALQLVNDDVYVL
+146 DALQLVNEDVFVL

-168 ILYTPDRV
+168 ILYTPERV
-176 RERYGLE
+176 RQRYGLE
-183 PIQTVDLKGLVG
+183 PVQTVDLKGLIG

-207 GEKTAIR
+207 GEKTAIK
-214 LIQEFGSVENLVE
+214 LIQEFGSVENLVANKE
-227 NRDKVAPPKIKK
+227 KVTPPKVKK
-239 LLDEHWEQALLSK
+239 LIEEFGDQALLSK
-252 RMATIVRDVDVTL
+252 RMATIVRDVDIQL
-265 DLSHGSAKEYR
+265 DLTHGSARDYR
-276 PEAARTILADLG
+276 PDAARTMLADLG
-288 FRSLAARVPTSWS
+288 FRSLAARVPTTWR
-301 DGSAMSAP
+301 DGSTMSAP

-314 PDRQQGRLPLD
+314 AAKEQGSLPLETPD
-325 GESSREPAPQ
+325 Q
-335 PARQPAQSTL
+335 RQPSQPTL
-345 TLESATI
+345 QL
-352 EEVTVIREAAQLD
+352 EAAPMQAVSIIRDPAELE
-365 RLIAAFT
+365 RLATAF
-372 TADRAGF
+372 ANAQRAGL
-379 QVITLDEVPRHG
+379 QVVTIDDVPRRG
-391 RIAALVVGLHE
+391 RVAALVVGLSQE
-402 RDIFYVPVAHEQ
+402 QVFYVPLAHEQ
-414 ERCLDLRDVLD
+414 ERCLPVRDVLD
-425 KFAPSLRASTPSKI
+425 RFAAGLRSGAPSKV
-439 GFNQKSDYLA
+439 GFNQKADYLA
-449 LRAQGIE
+449 LRAHGIE
-456 LRGADWDLLI
+456 LQGTDWDLLV

-474 VRTPS
+474 VRSPS

-495 EALFGS
+495 ESLFGT
-501 GKTAMSCDQVEVM
+501 GKTAMTCDQLEVA
-514 RSAAFFGQRMRV
+514 RAAAFFGERMRV
-526 MLELAPRL
+526 TLELQPLL
-534 QSELDRLGNAELFR
+534 QGQLERLGNAELFHG
-548 DLEMPLLP
+548 LEMPLVP
-556 VLAEMELAGVS
+556 VLAEMEIAGVAID
-567 VDLPYLQQVSRELY
+567 VPYLQQVSRELY
-581 EEIQRLDQE
+581 DQLNRLDQE
-590 IADVAHGPI
+590 IEDVAHGPI

-628 TDATVLEGLRDQ
+628 TDAAVLEGLREQ
-640 HPVVAKIL
+640 HPVVPKIL

-667 VDAKTHRVHTS
+667 VDARTHRVHTS

-706 QKVRRAFIPG
+706 QKVRRAFIPS
-716 RAGDVLLSADYSQIE
+716 RPGDLLLSADYSQIE

-737 MTEDPVLVDAFARGE
+737 MTDDPVLVDAFARGE

-763 GIPQTDVTANQRRLA
+763 GIDQAAVTANQRRLA

-791 FGLARDTGM
+791 FGLSRDTGM
-800 STEEARVFIDAYFR
+800 STEEARSFIDAYFR
-814 AYNRVREF
+814 AYGRVREF

-847 DIRSPNRMLRQ
+847 DIRSPNRALRL

-879 AMIRLQRYLLD
+879 AMIRLQAYLRERQLQ
-890 SRLASRMILTVHDE
+890 SRMILTVHDE
-904 LVFEVPPDERD
+904 LVFEVPPGERD
-915 KLIEIVPDLMAT
+915 QLVEVVPDLMAT
-927 AYPLNVPLLV
+927 AYPLTVPLQV

-954 AAKAT
+954 AAKA

>member
-1 LTVIDSQSGPPKKLR
+1 MVTAPQPKLR

-71 GGRTFRHEELA
+71 GGRTFRHEELE

-96 PQFPLTRDIVRAF
+96 HQFPLTREIVRAF
-109 GIPIYEV
+109 GIPIYELQ
-116 HGVEADD
+116 GVEADD
-123 VIGTLATQA
+123 IIGTLVTQA
-132 RERGL
+132 REQGL

-168 ILYTPDRV
+168 VLYTPDRV

-183 PIQTVDLKGLVG
+183 PAQTVDLKGLVG
-195 DVSDNIPGIRGI
+195 DVSDNIPGIRGV
-207 GEKTAIR
+207 GEKTAIK
-214 LIQEFGSVENLVE
+214 LIQEFGSVENLVASRE
-227 NRDKVAPPKIKK
+227 RVTPPKVKK
-239 LLDEHWEQALLSK
+239 LLEEFGDQALLSK
-252 RMATIVRDVDVTL
+252 KMATIVRDVAGVKL
-265 DLSHGSAKEYR
+265 DLTHGSAQDYR
-276 PEAARTILADLG
+276 PDAARTMLADLG
-288 FRSLAARVPTSWS
+288 FRSLAARVPTTWS
-301 DGSAMSAP
+301 DGSTMSAP

-314 PDRQQGRLPLD
+314 ITDRPQ
-325 GESSREPAPQ
+325 Q
-335 PARQPAQSTL
+335 PAQPTLALESTSAEAVTIVRQPAD
-345 TLESATI
+345 
-352 EEVTVIREAAQLD
+352 LD
-365 RLIAAFT
+365 RLAAAF
-372 TADRAGF
+372 AGAERAGF
-379 QVITLDEVPRHG
+379 QVVTVDDVPRHG
-391 RIAALVVGLHE
+391 RIAAIVIGLDQ
-402 RDIFYVPVAHEQ
+402 RQVFYVPLAHEQ
-414 ERCLDLRDVLD
+414 ERCLALADVLD
-425 KFAPSLRASTPSKI
+425 RFAPSLRSARPSKI
-439 GFNQKSDYLA
+439 GFNQKADYLA
-449 LRAQGIE
+449 LRAHGIE
-456 LRGADWDLLI
+456 LQGVDWDLLV

-474 VRTPS
+474 VRSPS

-501 GKTAMSCDQVEVM
+501 GKTAMTCDQVEVV
-514 RSAAFFGQRMRV
+514 RAAAFFGERMRV
-526 MLELAPRL
+526 MLELEPRL
-534 QSELDRLGNAELFR
+534 QSELERLKNAALFR
-548 DLEMPLLP
+548 DLEMPLVP

-567 VDLPYLQQVSRELY
+567 IDLEYLQLVSRELY
-581 EEIQRLDQE
+581 DQLQRLDQE
-590 IADVAHGPI
+590 IEDVAHGPI

-628 TDATVLEGLRDQ
+628 TDANVLEGLREQ
-640 HPVVAKIL
+640 HPVVGKIL

-667 VDAKTHRVHTS
+667 VDVKTHRVHTS

-716 RAGDVLLSADYSQIE
+716 RSGDLLLSADYSQIE

-737 MTEDPVLVDAFARGE
+737 MTDDPVLVDAFARGE

-763 GIPQTDVTANQRRLA
+763 AIPQAQVTANQRRLA

-832 QGYVETLLHRRRYIQ
+832 QGYVETLLQRRRYIQ
-847 DIRSPNRMLRQ
+847 DIRSPNRALRLG
-858 AAERIAINMPVQGS
+858 AERIAINMPVQGS

-879 AMIRLQRYLLD
+879 AMIRLQKYLREEKLE
-890 SRLASRMILTVHDE
+890 SRMILTVHDE
-904 LVFEVPPDERD
+904 LVFEVPPAERD
-915 KLIEIVPDLMAT
+915 RLVEVVPDLMAT
-927 AYPLNVPLLV
+927 AYPLKVPLQV

-954 AAKAT
+954 AAKA

>member
-1 LTVIDSQSGPPKKLR
+1 MVTEPQTKLR

-37 DREGRVVNAAYG
+37 DRDGRVVNAAYG

-71 GGRTFRHEELA
+71 GGRTFRHEELE

-96 PQFPLTRDIVRAF
+96 SQFPLTREIVRAF
-109 GIPIYEV
+109 GIPIYELQ
-116 HGVEADD
+116 GVEADD
-123 VIGTLATQA
+123 IIGTLVTQA

-146 DALQLVNDDVYVL
+146 DALQLVNDDVDVL

-168 ILYTPDRV
+168 VLYTPDRV
-176 RERYGLE
+176 RQRYGLE
-183 PIQTVDLKGLVG
+183 PAQTVDLKGLVG

-207 GEKTAIR
+207 GEKTAIK
-214 LIQEFGSVENLVE
+214 LIQEFGSVENLVAS
-227 NRDKVAPPKIKK
+227 RARVTPPKVKK
-239 LLDEHWEQALLSK
+239 LLEEFGDQALLSK
-252 RMATIVRDVDVTL
+252 KMATIVRSIDVTL
-265 DLSHGSAKEYR
+265 DLTHGSAQDYR
-276 PEAARTILADLG
+276 PDAARTMLADLG
-288 FRSLAARVPTSWS
+288 FRSLAARVPTTWR
-301 DGSAMSAP
+301 DGSTMSAP

-314 PDRQQGRLPLD
+314 ISDRPSQPVQPTLAL
-325 GESSREPAPQ
+325 ESAPAE
-335 PARQPAQSTL
+335 AVTIVRQPAD
-345 TLESATI
+345 LERLVVAF
-352 EEVTVIREAAQLD
+352 AA
-365 RLIAAFT
+365 
-372 TADRAGF
+372 ADRAGF
-379 QVITLDEVPRHG
+379 QVVTVDDVPRRG
-391 RIAALVVGLHE
+391 RIAAVVVGLA
-402 RDIFYVPVAHEQ
+402 DQVCYVPLAHEQ
-414 ERCLDLRDVLD
+414 ERCLELRDVLNR
-425 KFAPSLRASTPSKI
+425 FAPSLRSARPSKL
-439 GFNQKSDYLA
+439 GFNQKADYLA
-449 LRAQGIE
+449 LRAHGIE
-456 LRGADWDLLI
+456 LRGIDWDLLV

-474 VRTPS
+474 VRSPS

-501 GKTAMSCDQVEVM
+501 GKTAMTCDQVEIA
-514 RSAAFFGQRMRV
+514 RAAAFFGERMRV

-534 QSELDRLGNAELFR
+534 QSELERLKNAALFR
-548 DLEMPLLP
+548 DLEMPLVP

-567 VDLPYLQQVSRELY
+567 VDLEYLQQVSRELY
-581 EEIQRLDQE
+581 EQLQRLDQE

-628 TDATVLEGLRDQ
+628 TDANVLEGLRDQ
-640 HPVVAKIL
+640 HPVVGKIL

-716 RAGDVLLSADYSQIE
+716 RSGDAMLSADYSQIE

-737 MTEDPVLVDAFARGE
+737 MTDDPVLVDAFARGE

-763 GIPQTDVTANQRRLA
+763 GIAQTDVTPNQRRLA

-800 STEEARVFIDAYFR
+800 STEEARIFIDAYFR

-832 QGYVETLLHRRRYIQ
+832 QGYVETLLQRRRYIQ

-879 AMIRLQRYLLD
+879 AMIRLQRYLHDENLD
-890 SRLASRMILTVHDE
+890 SRMILTVHDE
-904 LVFEVPPDERD
+904 LVFEVPPGERD
-915 KLIEIVPDLMAT
+915 RLIEVVPDLMAT
-927 AYPLNVPLLV
+927 AYPLNVPVQV

-954 AAKAT
+954 AAKA

>member
-1 LTVIDSQSGPPKKLR
+1 MVTEPAQKLR

-71 GGRTFRHEELA
+71 GGRTFRHEELE

-116 HGVEADD
+116 QGVEADD

-132 RERGL
+132 RELGL

-176 RERYGLE
+176 RQRYGLE
-183 PIQTVDLKGLVG
+183 PSQTVDLKGLVG

-207 GEKTAIR
+207 GEKTAIK
-214 LIQEFGSVENLVE
+214 LIQEFGTVENLVA
-227 NRDKVAPPKIKK
+227 NRQTVTPPKIKK
-239 LLDEHWEQALLSK
+239 LLDEFGEQALLSK
-252 RMATIVRDVDVTL
+252 RMATIVLNVDIKL
-265 DLSHGSAKEYR
+265 DLSRGSAQDYR
-276 PEAARTILADLG
+276 PDAARTMLADLG
-288 FRSLAARVPTSWS
+288 FRSLAARVPTTWR
-301 DGSAMSAP
+301 DGSTMSAP

-314 PDRQQGRLPLD
+314 AARAQGQLELAT
-325 GESSREPAPQ
+325 ET
-335 PARQPAQSTL
+335 ARQPAQSTL
-345 TLESATI
+345 ALESAPSEAVTI
-352 EEVTVIREAAQLD
+352 VRESGELE
-365 RLIAAFT
+365 RLVAAFAA
-372 TADRAGF
+372 ADRAGF
-379 QVITLDEVPRHG
+379 QVITLDDVPRRG
-391 RIAALVVGLHE
+391 RIAALVIGLDEHAVY
-402 RDIFYVPVAHEQ
+402 YVPLAHEQ
-414 ERCLDLRDVLD
+414 ERCLDPGEVLQR
-425 KFAPSLRASTPSKI
+425 FAASLAGDRPSKL
-439 GFNQKSDYLA
+439 GFNQKADYLA
-449 LRAQGIE
+449 LRAHGIE
-456 LRGADWDLLI
+456 LGGIDWDLLV

-474 VRTPS
+474 VRSPS

-495 EALFGS
+495 EELFGS
-501 GKTAMSCDQVEVM
+501 GKTAMSCDQVEIA
-514 RSAAFFGQRMRV
+514 RAAAFFGERMRV

-534 QSELDRLGNAELFR
+534 QSELERLGNAELFR
-548 DLEMPLLP
+548 DLEMPLVP
-556 VLAEMELAGVS
+556 VLGEMELAGVS

-581 EEIQRLDQE
+581 EQLQRLDQE

-628 TDATVLEGLRDQ
+628 TDANVLEGLRDQ
-640 HPVVAKIL
+640 HPVVPKIL
-648 EFRQLSKL
+648 EYRQLSKL

-667 VDAKTHRVHTS
+667 VDARTHRVHTS

-716 RAGDVLLSADYSQIE
+716 RSGDVLLSADYSQIE

-737 MTEDPVLVDAFARGE
+737 MTDDPVLVDAFARGE

-763 GIPQTDVTANQRRLA
+763 AIPQAEVTANQRRLA

-822 LEGIKIQARE
+822 LEGIKMQARE

-879 AMIRLQRYLLD
+879 AMIRLQEYLRQQGLQ
-890 SRLASRMILTVHDE
+890 SRMILTVHDE
-904 LVFEVPPDERD
+904 LVFEVPPGERER
-915 KLIEIVPDLMAT
+915 LIEVVPDLMAT
-927 AYPLNVPLLV
+927 AYPMKVPLQV

-954 AAKAT
+954 AAKA

>member
-1 LTVIDSQSGPPKKLR
+1 MSAPEKKER

-71 GGRTFRHEELA
+71 GGRTFRHEELQ

-116 HGVEADD
+116 QGVEADD
-123 VIGTLATQA
+123 VIGTLARQA

-146 DALQLVNDDVYVL
+146 DALQLVDDVTFVL

-168 ILYTPDRV
+168 VLYTPDKV

-183 PIQTVDLKGLVG
+183 PLQTVDLKGLIG

-207 GEKTAIR
+207 GEKTAIK
-214 LIQEFGSVENLVE
+214 LIQDYGSVENLVANKE
-227 NRDKVAPPKIKK
+227 KVAPPKVKK
-239 LLDEHWEQALLSK
+239 LIEEFGDQALLSK
-252 RMATIVRDVDVTL
+252 KMATIVRDVDIEL
-265 DLSHGSAKEYR
+265 DLGRGSATDYR
-276 PEAARTILADLG
+276 PDAARTMLADLG
-288 FRSLAARVPTSWS
+288 FRSLAARVPTTWKDEST
-301 DGSAMSAP
+301 MTAP

-314 PDRQQGRLPLD
+314 LGPEP
-325 GESSREPAPQ
+325 SREPT
-335 PARQPAQSTL
+335 QSTL
-345 TLESATI
+345 PL
-352 EEVTVIREAAQLD
+352 EAAATGAVTIVRTDADLD
-365 RLIAAFT
+365 RLLGAIA
-372 TADRAGF
+372 RAERIGF
-379 QVITLDEVPRHG
+379 QVVTVDDVPRRG
-391 RIAALVVGLHE
+391 RIAAIVIGL
-402 RDIFYVPVAHEQ
+402 DQQDVAYVPLTHEQ
-414 ERCLDLRDVLD
+414 ERCLDIKEVLNR
-425 KFAPSLRASTPSKI
+425 FASLLRAARPSKI
-439 GFNQKSDYLA
+439 GFNQKGDYLA
-449 LRAQGIE
+449 LRAHGIE
-456 LRGADWDLLI
+456 LGGIDWDLLV

-474 VRTPS
+474 VRSPS

-489 RTIEGR
+489 RTIDGR
-495 EALFGS
+495 ESLFGS
-501 GKTAMSCDQVEVM
+501 GKTAMTCDQVEIA
-514 RSAAFFGQRMRV
+514 RAGAFFGERMRV
-526 MLELAPRL
+526 TLELQPLL
-534 QSELDRLGNAELFR
+534 QAQLDRLKNAELFR
-548 DLEMPLLP
+548 DLEMPLVP

-567 VDLPYLQQVSRELY
+567 VDLAYLQQVSRELY
-581 EEIQRLDQE
+581 DELQRLYQDIE
-590 IADVAHGPI
+590 DVANGPI

-640 HPVVAKIL
+640 HPVVPKIL

-667 VDAKTHRVHTS
+667 VDSRTHRVHTS

-706 QKVRRAFIPG
+706 QKVRRAFIPA
-716 RAGDVLLSADYSQIE
+716 RQGDILLSADYSQIE

-737 MTEDPVLVDAFARGE
+737 MTDDPVLVDAFARGE

-763 GIPQTDVTANQRRLA
+763 AIPQEQVTANQRRLA

-800 STEEARVFIDAYFR
+800 AREEAQVFIDAYFR

-822 LEGIKIQARE
+822 LEGIKMQARE
-832 QGYVETLLHRRRYIQ
+832 QGYVETLLRRRRYIQ
-847 DIRSPNRMLRQ
+847 DIRSPNRQLRM

-879 AMIRLQRYLLD
+879 AMIQLQRYLRDEQLQT
-890 SRLASRMILTVHDE
+890 RMILTVHDE
-904 LVFEVPPDERD
+904 LVFEVPPAERD
-915 KLIEIVPDLMAT
+915 RLIEVVPDLMAT
-927 AYPLNVPLLV
+927 AFPLNVPLQV

-954 AAKAT
+954 AAKA

>member
-1 LTVIDSQSGPPKKLR
+1 MSDAQKKER
-16 LVLIDGHSL
+16 LILVDGHSL

-37 DREGRVVNAAYG
+37 DREGHVVNAAYG

-71 GGRTFRHEELA
+71 GGRTFRHEELE
-82 QYKATRRPTPPELS
+82 QYKATRRPTPPELA

-116 HGVEADD
+116 QGVEADD
-123 VIGTLATQA
+123 VIGTLVRQA

-168 ILYTPDRV
+168 ILYTPERV

-183 PIQTVDLKGLVG
+183 PAQTVDLKGLIG

-207 GEKTAIR
+207 GEKTAIK
-214 LIQEFGSVENLVE
+214 LIQEFGSVENLVA
-227 NRDKVAPPKIKK
+227 NRERATPPKVKK
-239 LLDEHWEQALLSK
+239 LLEEFGEQALLSK
-252 RMATIVRDVDVTL
+252 KMATIVRDVDVQL
-265 DLSHGSAKEYR
+265 DLSRGSAKDYR
-276 PEAARTILADLG
+276 PDAARTMLADLG
-288 FRSLAARVPTSWS
+288 FRSLAARVPTTWR
-301 DGSAMSAP
+301 DGSTMAAP

-314 PDRQQGRLPLD
+314 PSREQGRLPL
-325 GESSREPAPQ
+325 EPE
-335 PARQPAQSTL
+335 PARQPVQSTL
-345 TLESATI
+345 TLESPPTEAVTI
-352 EEVTVIREAAQLD
+352 VRQAAELERLVTAFAQ
-365 RLIAAFT
+365 AE
-372 TADRAGF
+372 RAGF
-379 QVITLDEVPRHG
+379 QVITVDDVPRRG
-391 RIAALVVGLHE
+391 RIAAIVVGLDE
-402 RDIFYVPVAHEQ
+402 RDIYYVPVVHEQ
-414 ERCLDLRDVLD
+414 ERCLELGDVLD
-425 KFAPSLRASTPSKI
+425 RFAPALRSPRPSKL
-439 GFNQKSDYLA
+439 GFNQKADYLA
-449 LRAQGIE
+449 LRAHGIE
-456 LRGADWDLLI
+456 LQGVDWDLLV

-474 VRTPS
+474 VRSPS

-489 RTIEGR
+489 RTIDGR
-495 EALFGS
+495 ESLFGT
-501 GKTAMSCDQVEVM
+501 GKTAMTCDQVEVV
-514 RSAAFFGQRMRV
+514 RASAFFGERMRV

-534 QSELDRLGNAELFR
+534 QSELERLKNAELFR
-548 DLEMPLLP
+548 DLEMPLVP
-556 VLAEMELAGVS
+556 VLAEIEIAGVAI
-567 VDLPYLQQVSRELY
+567 DLPYLQQVSRELY
-581 EEIQRLDQE
+581 EQLQRLDQE
-590 IADVAHGPI
+590 IEDVAHGPI

-640 HPVVAKIL
+640 HPVVPKIL

-667 VDAKTHRVHTS
+667 IDARTHRVHTS

-706 QKVRRAFIPG
+706 QKVRRAFIPS
-716 RAGDVLLSADYSQIE
+716 RPGDVLLSADYSQIE

-737 MTEDPVLVDAFARGE
+737 MTEDPVLVDAFARRE

-763 GIPQTDVTANQRRLA
+763 GIPQAEVTPNQRRLA

-800 STEEARVFIDAYFR
+800 AREEAQAFIDAYFR

-879 AMIRLQRYLLD
+879 AMIRLQQYL
-890 SRLASRMILTVHDE
+890 REHELASRMILTVHDE
-904 LVFEVPPDERD
+904 LVFEVPPAERD
-915 KLIEIVPDLMAT
+915 RLVEVVPDLMAT
-927 AYPLNVPLLV
+927 AYPLSVPVQV

-954 AAKAT
+954 AAQA

>member
-1 LTVIDSQSGPPKKLR
+1 MVTEPQTKLR

-37 DREGRVVNAAYG
+37 DRDGRVVNAAYG

-71 GGRTFRHEELA
+71 GGRTFRHEELE

-96 PQFPLTRDIVRAF
+96 PQFPLTREIVRAF

-116 HGVEADD
+116 QGVEADD

-132 RERGL
+132 RARGL
-137 HSTIVTGDL
+137 HSPIVTGDL
-146 DALQLVNDDVYVL
+146 DALQLVNEDVFVL

-168 ILYTPDRV
+168 VLYTPERV

-183 PIQTVDLKGLVG
+183 PVQTVDLKGLIG

-207 GEKTAIR
+207 GEKTAIK
-214 LIQEFGSVENLVE
+214 LIQEIGSVENLVD
-227 NRDKVAPPKIKK
+227 NPSKVAPPKVKK
-239 LLDEHWEQALLSK
+239 LVEEFGEQALLSK
-252 RMATIVRDVDVTL
+252 RMATIVLDVDIQL
-265 DLSHGSAKEYR
+265 DLSHGSAKDYR
-276 PEAARTILADLG
+276 PDAARTILADLG
-288 FRSLAARVPTSWS
+288 FRSLAARVPTTWK
-301 DGSAMSAP
+301 DGSAIEAP

-314 PDRQQGRLPLD
+314 LL
-325 GESSREPAPQ
+325 PAP
-335 PARQPAQSTL
+335 AREPAQSTL
-345 TLESATI
+345 PLEGPPSEAVSIVRTDAELERVLSAMA
-352 EEVTVIREAAQLD
+352 RAD
-365 RLIAAFT
+365 RL
-372 TADRAGF
+372 GF
-379 QVITLDEVPRHG
+379 QVVTVDDVPRRG
-391 RIAALVVGLHE
+391 RIAALVVALDQHNV
-402 RDIFYVPVAHEQ
+402 FYIPLVHEQ
-414 ERCLDLRDVLD
+414 ERCLDLKEVLNRIS
-425 KFAPSLRASTPSKI
+425 PVLRNARPSKI
-439 GFNQKSDYLA
+439 GFNQKADYLA
-449 LRAQGIE
+449 LRAHGVE
-456 LRGADWDLLI
+456 LGGADWDLLV

-474 VRTPS
+474 VRSPS

-489 RTIEGR
+489 RAIDGR
-495 EALFGS
+495 ESLFGS
-501 GKTAMSCDQVEVM
+501 GKTAMTCDQVEIA
-514 RSAAFFGQRMRV
+514 RAAAFFGERMRV

-534 QSELDRLGNAELFR
+534 QSELERLKNAALFR
-548 DLEMPLLP
+548 DLEMPLVP

-567 VDLPYLQQVSRELY
+567 VDLEYLQQVSRELY
-581 EEIQRLDQE
+581 EQLQRLDQE

-628 TDATVLEGLRDQ
+628 TDANVLEGLRDQ
-640 HPVVAKIL
+640 HPVVGKIL

-716 RAGDVLLSADYSQIE
+716 RPGDVLLSADYSQIE

-737 MTEDPVLVDAFARGE
+737 MTDDPVLVDAFARGE

-763 GIPQTDVTANQRRLA
+763 AIPQPQVTANQRRLA

-800 STEEARVFIDAYFR
+800 STDDARVFIDAYFR

-822 LEGIKIQARE
+822 LEGIKIQ
-832 QGYVETLLHRRRYIQ
+832 
-847 DIRSPNRMLRQ
+847 
-858 AAERIAINMPVQGS
+858 
-872 AADIMKL
+872 
-879 AMIRLQRYLLD
+879 
-890 SRLASRMILTVHDE
+890 
-904 LVFEVPPDERD
+904 
-915 KLIEIVPDLMAT
+915 
-927 AYPLNVPLLV
+927 
-937 DLKLGPN
+937 
-944 WQDMERVRLV
+944 
-954 AAKAT
+954 